1 MGSKIRNVTRNGF
14 AGVGI
19 KYYTI
24 RHRVVNVGFLSLF
37 DRYIVVYILA
47 VV

>member
-19 KYYTI
+19 KYHKIHYI
-24 RHRVVNVGFLSLF
+24 IVNDGVSFIF

-47 VV
+47 VF